1 MIIRICVYQDNM
13 FHRVF
18 ADFVTK
24 AKQLGCKTG
33 MNENCYLDQILE
45 VDDVDERDKLVTL
58 IDLVAAGIETVHFRI
73 LTHYVLKKNRYQGSF
88 VTLYNF

>member
-1 MIIRICVYQDNM
+1 M
-13 FHRVF
+13 
-18 ADFVTK
+18 TK